1 MKKIGVDVMEK
12 LYKKRH
18 FMTMVF
24 ANLIFQLGITYYF
37 MEKTNKLP
45 NYIWILFLLQVA
57 ILFVMAYYPMP
68 QYIKFGLFCVFSYVS
83 GLVLSLLKKKYSPEM
98 IRVAMQGAL
107 TIFVLMAAFGFKLG
121 IVLGPKFGLT
131 LFFGLLLLLVSQIV
145 SVLTN
150 KGEKIL
156 SFFGIILFSV
166 YVLYDSNKILQKNY
180 FGDFI
185 TASMDYYMDLILL
198 FKNILRF
205 NSESE

>member
-1 MKKIGVDVMEK
+1 MKKIGVDVMET

-18 FMTMVF
+18 FMTIVF

-37 MEKTNKLP
+37 MEKTNNLTI
-45 NYIWILFLLQVA
+45 NIWLLFLLQLA

-68 QYIKFGLFCVFSYVS
+68 QYIKFGLFCVFSYVF

-107 TIFVLMAAFGFKLG
+107 TIFVLMAAFGFNLG
-121 IVLGPKFGLT
+121 IVLGPKFGLA
-131 LFFGLLLLLVSQIV
+131 LFFGLLILLVSRIV
-145 SVLTN
+145 SILTN
-150 KGEKIL
+150 KGQKIL
-156 SFFGIILFSV
+156 SFFGIIVFSV
-166 YVLYDSNKILQKNY
+166 YILYDSNKILQKNY

-185 TASMDYYMDLILL
+185 TASMDYYLDLILL

-205 NSESE
+205 NGESE